1 MLNQLPGSLNRDS
14 IDPIQIMTASQQ
26 QSFLSFERQQLGLT
40 HQAISERTES
50 LLLQRNLMADL
61 NQSIVWN
68 HWDSLKIETEQAPT
82 FGNILVGSAG
92 VTAGL
97 FSVGYVM
104 FALRGGVLIASAYSS
119 IPAWRMLDPASLLT
133 QSRTRS
139 ANTEGDTIEDLMDV

>member
-1 MLNQLPGSLNRDS
+1 MTIGHLQPSFTSLDR
-14 IDPIQIMTASQQ
+14 QQ
-26 QSFLSFERQQLGLT
+26 QGLAN
-40 HQAISERTES
+40 QAVSERTEA

-61 NQSIVWN
+61 TQSIVWN
-68 HWDSLKIETEQAPT
+68 HWDTIKLETEQAPT

-133 QSRTRS
+133 QSRTRNAS
-139 ANTEGDTIEDLMDV
+139 TDGDAIEEMMDV